1 MQDSRT
7 ICLTAQELGIPKS
20 SVSFLFQTALS
31 HGEAKVA
38 ESIQL
43 PDTQLLET
51 FYPPTTKADQEPDR
65 VEVHKKLAR
74 RNVTLK
80 LLYDAYKSQVVRRA
94 YTYTSFCRRYAE
106 WRQTNGLGVPNG
118 NIQVIPGE
126 RMEIDFAGDNLKWI
140 DPNCDVQRARLF
152 IAVLPY
158 SNLTYAEAFPNEKQ
172 QSWIFGIVH
181 ALEYYG
187 GTPQVLV
194 MDNAKA
200 LVKHS
205 SWYEGEVQQT
215 VRPLCNYYDIEPWA
229 CQPRRPKQ
237 KNRVEAG
244 VGLAQRRIIAAMEL
258 ERTPMA
264 RDLDHLNEQV
274 KAKLEELNNAPFTAT
289 GRSDSLRQMF
299 EDEERK
305 YLGRLPLQAF
315 CPLDIRVLVVD
326 RGHCVRIS
334 GDGHRYSTPP
344 EYIGQRVSVTITDDK
359 VYIYGLY
366 SWVKIAEHKRYK
378 NVQGNKTHLLTEH
391 LTDAERKY

>member
-1 MQDSRT
+1 M
-7 ICLTAQELGIPKS
+7 
-20 SVSFLFQTALS
+20 
-31 HGEAKVA
+31 
-38 ESIQL
+38 
-43 PDTQLLET
+43 
-51 FYPPTTKADQEPDR
+51 
-65 VEVHKKLAR
+65 
-74 RNVTLK
+74 
-80 LLYDAYKSQVVRRA
+80 
-94 YTYTSFCRRYAE
+94 
-106 WRQTNGLGVPNG
+106 
-118 NIQVIPGE
+118 
-126 RMEIDFAGDNLKWI
+126 
-140 DPNCDVQRARLF
+140 
-152 IAVLPY
+152 
-158 SNLTYAEAFPNEKQ
+158 
-172 QSWIFGIVH
+172 
-181 ALEYYG
+181 
-187 GTPQVLV
+187 PQVLLL
-194 MDNAKA
+194 DNANA

-205 SWYEGEVQQT
+205 SWDEGEVQLT
-215 VRPLCNYYDIEPWA
+215 VRSLCNYYGIEPWA

-244 VGLAQRRIIAAMEL
+244 VGLAQRRIIAEMEL

-344 EYIGQRVSVTITDDK
+344 GYIGQRVSVTITDDK

-366 SWVKIAEHKRYK
+366 SWVRIAEHKRYK

-391 LTDAERKY
+391 MTDAERKY